1 MIYAF
6 IPVRGGSKSI
16 PLKNIKLIH
25 GLPLVQWVINSAN
38 NSTISKVFVSTDSHE
53 ISEKIQSAEIFWRSP
68 ETASDTATSESAL
81 IEFAKT
87 LNPEDIIVFI
97 QATSPLLTSDE
108 IDEGLKLILSNK
120 YDSILSVVRQ
130 KRFIWNPDGTPTYD
144 TLNRPR
150 RQDWDGILV
159 ENGAFYISRVK
170 DILESQCR
178 ISGKIGMIECSE
190 ESYYEIDEPSDWLI
204 VEELLKQKHGNIH

>member
-16 PLKNIKLIH
+16 PLKNIKPIY

-38 NSTISKVFVSTDSHE
+38 NSTISKVVVSTDSHK
-53 ISEKIQSAEIFWRSP
+53 IAEKIQSAEIFWRSP

-178 ISGKIGMIECSE
+178 ISGKLGMIECSE